1 MIRTKSRIRNLID
14 EIQALSQVRVFEN
27 TRRREV
33 VEVRSLLYTVLK
45 KFYRF
50 NLREIMEIG
59 QEYGYYITHASVIH
73 SLNSFDVYKTY
84 NKNLDE
90 WYHAIVIDLEEDV
103 AAARIDFIKPKL
115 KYLSEDQLLNLSTI
129 VKEMY
134 EDSIIEMSKEVNE
147 DTLQN

>member
-1 MIRTKSRIRNLID
+1 MIRTRSRIRNLID
-14 EIQALSQVRVFEN
+14 EIQALSQIKIFEN

-33 VEVRSLLYTVLK
+33 VEIRSLFYTVLK

-59 QEYGYYITHASVIH
+59 EEYGYYITHASVIH

-84 NKNLDE
+84 NKNLEE
-90 WYHAIVIDLEEDV
+90 WYHAIIIDLEEDI
-103 AAARIDFIKPKL
+103 AASRIDFIKPKL
-115 KYLSEDQLLNLSTI
+115 KYLSEDDLLKLSTI

-134 EDSIIEMSKEVNE
+134 EESIIQMSKDQVEE
-147 DTLQN
+147 SLQT

>member
-59 QEYGYYITHASVIH
+59 EEYGYYITHASVIH

-147 DTLQN
+147 DTLQT

>member
-1 MIRTKSRIRNLID
+1 MIRTRSRIRNLID
-14 EIQALSQVRVFEN
+14 EIQALSQIKIFEN

-33 VEVRSLLYTVLK
+33 VEIRSLFYTVLK

-59 QEYGYYITHASVIH
+59 EEYGYYITHASVIH

-84 NKNLDE
+84 NKNLEE
-90 WYHAIVIDLEEDV
+90 WYHAIIIDLEEDV
-103 AAARIDFIKPKL
+103 AASRIDFIKPKL
-115 KYLSEDQLLNLSTI
+115 KYLSEDDLLKLSTI

-134 EDSIIEMSKEVNE
+134 EDSIIQMTKDQVEES
-147 DTLQN
+147 LQT

>member
-147 DTLQN
+147 DTLQT

>member
-147 DTLQN
+147 ETLQT